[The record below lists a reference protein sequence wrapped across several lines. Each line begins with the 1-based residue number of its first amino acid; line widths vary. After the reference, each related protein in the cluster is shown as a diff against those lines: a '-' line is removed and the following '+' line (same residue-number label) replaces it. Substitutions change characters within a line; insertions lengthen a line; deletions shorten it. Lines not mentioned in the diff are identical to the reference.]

1 VLSGDLSN
9 QAKPIERTPRR
20 RDLHGNDPNLVPKLG
35 GGGFGPARNWDRHD
49 DVIDTFASVSQERIE
64 RTAHSGED
72 HVVHGAS
79 AAVTDRA
86 NLGQIGTGDAEA
98 APGSHRAVQ

>member
-9 QAKPIERTPRR
+9 RAKPIERTPRR
-20 RDLHGNDPNLVPKLG
+20 RDLHGDDPNLVPKSG
-35 GGGFGPARNWDRHD
+35 DGGFGSARDWDRHD

-72 HVVHGAS
+72 HVVYGAS
-79 AAVTDRA
+79 GVVTDRA
-86 NLGQIGTGDAEA
+86 NLGQIGTGDAEV
-98 APGSHRAVQ
+98 APGSHRAIQ